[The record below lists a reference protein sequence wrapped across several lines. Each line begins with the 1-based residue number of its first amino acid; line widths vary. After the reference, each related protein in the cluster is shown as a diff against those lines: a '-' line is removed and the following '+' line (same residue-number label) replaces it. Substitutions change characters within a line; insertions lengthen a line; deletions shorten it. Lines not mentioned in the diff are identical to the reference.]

1 MSDENENEEMI
12 DETAGAE
19 ETVDTNDGR
28 ILTDKE
34 FDGNSNKAGFSFVE
48 KSWKSVS
55 AAINDIGEDSLLDL
69 ANVAASQAQR
79 QKASNSLPTFD
90 DDADGQKREEAYG
103 KLREAGETVLS
114 SEQDALAWKPGAR
127 ELGLTTATA
136 RFAKAMSALKAA
148 KVSGDVDLFAEK
160 QKEAVEAKRIKDEA
174 EARFSAGADD
184 LLGMEL

>member
-1 MSDENENEEMI
+1 MAAGGWRLE
-12 DETAGAE
+12 AGA
-19 ETVDTNDGR
+19 GGW
-28 ILTDKE
+28 IP
-34 FDGNSNKAGFSFVE
+34 
-48 KSWKSVS
+48 
-55 AAINDIGEDSLLDL
+55 
-69 ANVAASQAQR
+69 VAF
-79 QKASNSLPTFD
+79 KASPAFLKPL
-90 DDADGQKREEAYG
+90 Y
-103 KLREAGETVLS
+103 
-114 SEQDALAWKPGAR
+114 ALAWKPGAR